1 MKLWQKIFLGTLA
14 LMVFC
19 TSLLTLLFLRAS
31 WQSLWDQQL
40 ERALTQQQY
49 LARLIKTGVVS
60 NRLQNGLMMLDA
72 DAADAAAVRSAASQI
87 TDEYLL
93 QLGLYRN
100 GAALAEPVAGCTDA
114 MAGAADGDAQAPGT
128 LYGYERGAEG
138 AVLVCS
144 LPFTAEQQAYRLV
157 CRFSVQAGVDQLA
170 GQSLRLLAAALA
182 VSLAGAG
189 LLMVVVRTMLRPL
202 HTLSTSARRIAGG
215 DYGQRLEVAGSD
227 ELAGLARDMNR
238 LARAVQ
244 QRVEQLEKTA
254 ESQKTFTANM
264 AHEMK
269 TPLTSIL
276 GFADLLYLQKQV
288 PDEQRMRYAGIIVEE
303 TRRLRSLSGK
313 LMELLAVENKNLEL
327 APVGLPDLFGE
338 VATAIQPL
346 LAGGGLRLET
356 WCQPMT
362 VNGDRELLKSLLY
375 NFLDNA
381 RKASPAG
388 GRLVLA
394 GQPCRQ
400 EGKPF
405 AEICV
410 RDYGRGIPTAEL
422 DKIRQP
428 FYMVDKSRA
437 RKAGG
442 AGLGLA
448 LCEQIARIH
457 GGRFAVDSR
466 EGQGTLITLYLPL
479 ADGTEQEGMADET

>member
-14 LMVFC
+14 LMVLC
-19 TSLLTLLFLRAS
+19 TSLLTLLFVRES
-31 WQSLWDQQL
+31 WQTVWDEQL
-40 ERALTQQQY
+40 DRALTQQQY

-60 NRLQNGLMMLDA
+60 TRLQNGLMMLDA
-72 DAADAAAVRSAASQI
+72 DAADAAAVRSASSQL
-87 TDEYLL
+87 TDEFLL
-93 QLGLYRN
+93 QLGLYR
-100 GAALAEPVAGCTDA
+100 GGQPLERPVDGCTDA
-114 MAGAADGDAQAPGT
+114 MAGADDAAAEVPGT
-128 LYGYERGAEG
+128 LYEFSRGAEG

-157 CRFSVQAGVDQLA
+157 CRFSVQAGVDRLA
-170 GQSLRLLAAALA
+170 GQSLRLVAVSLT

-189 LLMVVVRTMLRPL
+189 LLVVVVRTMLRPL
-202 HTLSTSARRIAGG
+202 HNLSRTARRIAGG
-215 DYGQRLEVAGSD
+215 DYAQRLELTSGD
-227 ELAGLARDMNR
+227 ELAGLAQDMNR

-244 QRVEQLEKTA
+244 QRVEQLENTA

-276 GFADLLYLQKQV
+276 GFADLLQLQKQV

-313 LMELLAVENKNLEL
+313 LMELLAVENRNLVL
-327 APVGLPDLFGE
+327 APVDLPALFQE

-346 LAGGGLRLET
+346 LAGSRLRLEEY
-356 WCQPMT
+356 CQPMV

-388 GRLVLA
+388 GKLVLA
-394 GQPCRQ
+394 GRPRK
-400 EGKPF
+400 GW
-405 AEICV
+405 AEICI
-410 RDYGRGIPTAEL
+410 RDYGRGIPASEL

-442 AGLGLA
+442 AGLGLT
-448 LCEQIARIH
+448 LCEQIVRIH
-457 GGRFAVDSR
+457 GGRYEVDSR
-466 EGQGTLITLYLPL
+466 VGQGTLITLYLPL
-479 ADGTEQEGMADET
+479 AGSETQEDAAHEA

>member
-14 LMVFC
+14 LMVCC
-19 TSLLTLLFLRAS
+19 TSLLTLLFVRAS
-31 WQSLWDQQL
+31 WQTVWDQQL
-40 ERALTQQQY
+40 NRALTQQQY

-60 NRLQNGLMMLDA
+60 TRLQNGLMMLDA
-72 DAADAAAVRSAASQI
+72 DAADTAAVRSASSQL

-100 GAALAEPVAGCTDA
+100 GQALDAPVEGCTDA
-114 MAGAADGDAQAPGT
+114 MAGAEDNAETAPGT
-128 LYGYERGAEG
+128 LYEYSRGPEG

-144 LPFTAEQQAYRLV
+144 LPFTAEQHDYRLV
-157 CRFSVQAGVDQLA
+157 CRFSVQAGVDRLA
-170 GQSLRLLAAALA
+170 GQSIRLMAVSLA

-189 LLMVVVRTMLRPL
+189 LLVVVVRTMLRPL
-202 HTLSTSARRIAGG
+202 HTLSRTARRIAGG
-215 DYGQRLEVAGSD
+215 DYAQRLELTSGD
-227 ELAGLARDMNR
+227 ELAGLAQDMNR

-244 QRVEQLEKTA
+244 QRVEQLEHTA

-276 GFADLLYLQKQV
+276 GFADLLQLQKQV

-313 LMELLAVENKNLEL
+313 LMELLAVENRNLVLTPVDMPEL
-327 APVGLPDLFGE
+327 FKE

-346 LAGGGLRLET
+346 LTSGQLRLEQF
-356 WCQPMT
+356 CQPMV

-388 GRLVLA
+388 GKLVLA
-394 GQPCRQ
+394 GRPQN
-400 EGKPF
+400 GW
-405 AEICV
+405 AEICI
-410 RDYGRGIPTAEL
+410 RDYGRGIPAAEL

-448 LCEQIARIH
+448 LCEQIVRIH
-457 GGRFAVDSR
+457 GGRFEVDSR
-466 EGQGTLITLYLPL
+466 VGQGTLISLYLPL
-479 ADGTEQEGMADET
+479 AGSGGQEAQGHEE

>member
-14 LMVFC
+14 LMVLC
-19 TSLLTLLFLRAS
+19 TSLLTLLFVRES
-31 WQSLWDQQL
+31 WQTVWDEQL
-40 ERALTQQQY
+40 DRALTQQQY

-60 NRLQNGLMMLDA
+60 TRLQNGLMMLDA
-72 DAADAAAVRSAASQI
+72 DAADAAAVRSASSQL
-87 TDEYLL
+87 TDEFLL
-93 QLGLYRN
+93 QLGLYRD
-100 GAALAEPVAGCTDA
+100 GQALDRPVDGCTDA
-114 MAGAADGDAQAPGT
+114 MAGAQDAAEIPGT
-128 LYGYERGAEG
+128 LYEFSRGEEG

-157 CRFSVQAGVDQLA
+157 CRFSVQAGVDRLA
-170 GQSLRLLAAALA
+170 GQSLRLVAVSLT

-189 LLMVVVRTMLRPL
+189 LLVVVVRTMLRPL
-202 HTLSTSARRIAGG
+202 HTLSRTARRIAGG
-215 DYGQRLEVAGSD
+215 DYAQRLELTSGD
-227 ELAGLARDMNR
+227 ELAGLAQDMNR

-244 QRVEQLEKTA
+244 QRVDQLENTA

-276 GFADLLYLQKQV
+276 GFADLLQLQKQV

-313 LMELLAVENKNLEL
+313 LMELLAVENRNLVL
-327 APVGLPDLFGE
+327 TPVDMPGLFKE

-346 LAGGGLRLET
+346 LAGGRLRLEEY
-356 WCQPMT
+356 CQPMV

-388 GRLVLA
+388 SRLVLA
-394 GQPCRQ
+394 GRPQN
-400 EGKPF
+400 GW
-405 AEICV
+405 AEICI
-410 RDYGRGIPTAEL
+410 RDYGRGIPAAEL

-448 LCEQIARIH
+448 LCEQIVRIH
-457 GGRFAVDSR
+457 GGRYEVDSR
-466 EGQGTLITLYLPL
+466 VGQGTLITLYLPL
-479 ADGTEQEGMADET
+479 AGREERKETDHEA